1 MWMIQTRALLGSEA
15 EHIEH
20 LVNEGLLTPHSAEDY
35 LDTIRQDIRVLDREK
50 HTLRFHNPITH
61 PPIFPSFSLQST
73 ELLELPAR
81 LTPPGELEESKT

>member
-50 HTLRFHNPITH
+50 HKLFRLSEFTY
-61 PPIFPSFSLQST
+61 SFSHLSS
-73 ELLELPAR
+73 AVV
-81 LTPPGELEESKT
+81 TPPFLRMRSQHQD